1 MNSELFSEAM
11 NELDIKYVNEAVC
24 YKKRT
29 GRFVWAKRA
38 AAAACL
44 CLVAAGGA
52 VLAQNNILT
61 NGSSSISDDDMA
73 GGDFMGSSFSIA
85 VYPRTE
91 NEKNVKKADA
101 VSLTESEVLSHP
113 LAKHLPKQLPEGYQF
128 GRGTLFTTVMKNGTT
143 YNMLR
148 VEYTLG
154 EIPEQKF
161 SEDGGAIAPEHGL
174 PKNFFVSVYDFDR
187 TSADDHV
194 YSSNKE
200 ITLSILEKNYGVWIR
215 TEDHYV
221 YVNSNTS
228 ERSAVLETIKTID

>member
-11 NELDIKYVNEAVC
+11 SELDIKYVNEAIG
-24 YKKRT
+24 YKKRS
-29 GRFVWAKRA
+29 GRFVWAKCA
-38 AAAACL
+38 AVAACL

-73 GGDFMGSSFSIA
+73 GGDFNGSFSIA

-128 GRGTLFTTVMKNGTT
+128 GRGTLFTTVMKNKTT

-154 EIPEQKF
+154 ETPEQKF

-174 PKNFFVSVYDFDR
+174 PKNFFVSVYDFDPKY
-187 TSADDHV
+187 DNNI
-194 YSSNKE
+194 YSSGEE
-200 ITLSILEKNYGVWIR
+200 ITLSILEENYGVWIR
-215 TEDHYV
+215 TEDCYV
-221 YVNSNTS
+221 YVYRNTS
-228 ERSAVLETIKTID
+228 ERSAVLEALKTID